1 MGLVTKSG
9 DNATNGNDALDN
21 IMTKLNAAYSQNNEG
36 KEFSIIYFNDNDE
49 IDKFVKSSQYE
60 S

>member
-21 IMTKLNAAYSQNNEG
+21 IMTKLNAAYSQNEG